1 MVAEIGLWRRL
12 TSYQFA
18 KKGTCLHNK
27 NAFDPH
33 FYQIIFTDLPSA
45 PQITLVKFN
54 VDEIIAERGKIQ
66 GGLHPTLLASLGQI
80 A

>member
-1 MVAEIGLWRRL
+1 MAK
-12 TSYQFA
+12 TDSYQFA
-18 KKGTCLHNK
+18 KKRDMSTRHCLHNK
-27 NAFDPH
+27 NAFDSH
-33 FYQIIFTDLPSA
+33 LYQINFTDLLSA

-66 GGLHPTLLASLGQI
+66 DGLHPTLLASLGQI

>member
-1 MVAEIGLWRRL
+1 MAEIGFWQRL

-33 FYQIIFTDLPSA
+33 FYQINFTDLLSA

-54 VDEIIAERGKIQ
+54 VDEIIAEHGKIQ
-66 GGLHPTLLASLGQI
+66 DGLHLTLLASLGQI